1 MDPTIKKLMKNF
13 ASDSKNSK
21 YRYNVFL
28 FYCYQCFNKKGKSK
42 KSKKLINKYDN
53 DRHKLI
59 QYLIANE
66 KAITA
71 ELTK

>member
-1 MDPTIKKLMKNF
+1 MDPIIKKLMRTF
-13 ASDSKNSK
+13 ESDTRNNKD
-21 YRYNVFL
+21 RYHEFL
-28 FYCYQCFNKKGKSK
+28 FYCYQCFDKKTKSK

-66 KAITA
+66 KAITL

>member
-13 ASDSKNSK
+13 ESDSKNSK
-21 YRYNVFL
+21 NRYNEFL